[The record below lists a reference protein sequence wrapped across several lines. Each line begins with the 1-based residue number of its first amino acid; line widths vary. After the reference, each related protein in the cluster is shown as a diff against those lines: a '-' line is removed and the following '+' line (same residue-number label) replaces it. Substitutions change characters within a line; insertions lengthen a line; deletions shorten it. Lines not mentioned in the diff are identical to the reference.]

1 MWTAVLD
8 ELRVL
13 LTGIEAA
20 IARGIVRLTVAEGAS
35 VMAADGDAASP
46 PGSTATWVYFA
57 RVETAH
63 VNLANQD
70 EVKLWEGSLR
80 AFDRLPHLLI
90 CGCNA
95 PVCWPEPA
103 MPSAWRRQTSAA
115 SDVALSEWN
124 RARLSGAGRQRGSA
138 ADAVPA
144 RRTAAPPGLQSA
156 RSRCFA
162 PSHAPGVLDRSPG
175 GGAFDPDTAIPYVRT
190 ASHPYSIRRQI
201 DGDTAP
207 QGRIRLTPAP
217 ARVARRAEQALTLGR
232 TSHHHPHLHRDALGS
247 GQVVKLTEDFGDYS
261 VSRELRPGENARLVV
276 SPFKSVT
283 VEEIPVV
290 QVHALTPANESRRIT
305 AFPGPRVLERRFG

>member
-1 MWTAVLD
+1 VGGAFLD
-8 ELRVL
+8 KLRVL
-13 LTGIEAA
+13 LTGIESA
-20 IARGIVRLTVAEGAS
+20 IARDIVRLTVAEGAS
-35 VMAADGDAASP
+35 VMAADGDAGKLARLDRDL
-46 PGSTATWVYFA
+46 GFYRT

-124 RARLSGAGRQRGSA
+124 GRDCPALVANEVLRPTLFLHAEPLRRPAFNSA
-138 ADAVPA
+138 ISVLRHPTL
-144 RRTAAPPGLQSA
+144 R
-156 RSRCFA
+156 
-162 PSHAPGVLDRSPG
+162 GVLDRSPG

-217 ARVARRAEQALTLGR
+217 ARVARRAA
-232 TSHHHPHLHRDALGS
+232 A
-247 GQVVKLTEDFGDYS
+247 
-261 VSRELRPGENARLVV
+261 
-276 SPFKSVT
+276 
-283 VEEIPVV
+283 
-290 QVHALTPANESRRIT
+290 
-305 AFPGPRVLERRFG
+305 